1 MKIETITLTP
11 AIAEELL
18 KRNTNNRNVKKERV
32 LLYAHEIANNN
43 WTLNGESIK
52 ISSNGDV
59 LDGQHR
65 LMAIIKANRP
75 IKTVF
80 ISDLKKDVITTIDT
94 GVNRSGGDV
103 LSINGVKHSM
113 NISAAITKFT
123 ALKIGRKDI
132 RSNLKIRAKCSNT
145 DILKEYNMNP
155 DYWQTLHNVSVVYYR
170 KWFRILSISDTIA
183 YYAYFNTKFSEEIVN
198 SFFESIINR
207 TGNGALLYDRLLN
220 DSLAKRKI
228 SVIEKNA
235 LVIKC
240 FVNHVNDR
248 VPKVLVFQKNEA
260 FPTI

>member
-1 MKIETITLTP
+1 MKIETILLTP
-11 AIAEELL
+11 AKAAELL

-32 LLYAHEIANNN
+32 LMYAHEIANDN

-52 ISSNGDV
+52 ISSNGEV

-65 LMAIIKANRP
+65 IMAVIKANKP

-80 ISDLKKDVITTIDT
+80 ISDLQKEVITTIDT
-94 GVNRSGGDV
+94 GVGRSGGDV
-103 LSINGVKHSM
+103 LSINGVKHSN
-113 NISAAITKFT
+113 NISAGITKFHS
-123 ALKIGRKDI
+123 LKLGRRDI
-132 RSNLKIRAKCSNT
+132 RSNNKIRSKCSNT
-145 DILKEYNMNP
+145 DILKEYNINP
-155 DYWQTLHNVSVVYYR
+155 EYWQRLHNVSVAYYR
-170 KWFRILSISDTIA
+170 KWFRIITISDTIA
-183 YYAYFNTKFSEEIVN
+183 YYSFFNTKYSEDIVN
-198 SFFESIINR
+198 GFFESIINR

-228 SVIEKNA
+228 SVVEKNA

-248 VPKVLVFQKNEA
+248 VPKVLVFQKNET